1 MSTAV
6 LMKKELMLGGLTCA
20 HCAETIGELVKN
32 IDGVEGSNMN
42 FVTKK
47 LVLDIDSCYDEE
59 EIIKEVITLIDS
71 IEPGLDIQ
79 VISKKPKKE
88 NKTELVLGGLTCAHC
103 AEVIGEKVKNIDGIQ
118 NSNLNFVNKKL
129 MLEINSHKNKGKVI
143 EEVIT

>member
-59 EIIKEVITLIDS
+59 EIIKKVITLIDS

-88 NKTELVLGGLTCAHC
+88 NKTELVLGGLTLLT
-103 AEVIGEKVKNIDGIQ
+103 VQ
-118 NSNLNFVNKKL
+118 KL
-129 MLEINSHKNKGKVI
+129 
-143 EEVIT
+143 